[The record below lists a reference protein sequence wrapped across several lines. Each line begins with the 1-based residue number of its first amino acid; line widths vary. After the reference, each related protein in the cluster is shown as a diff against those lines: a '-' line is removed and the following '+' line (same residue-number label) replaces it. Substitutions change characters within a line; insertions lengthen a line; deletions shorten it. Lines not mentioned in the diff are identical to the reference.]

1 MYNRRIK
8 VLVFCGAVLPAVF
21 LFRLVGMQLF
31 SDSFYTE
38 RIDELKAQQRRC
50 RHLRVVRGEILD
62 RNGEV
67 LAVDRPR
74 FELAVSYELSSV
86 LDERQGRAE
95 MLDAARVGDGGEA
108 AAELRRQLA
117 SRRADLDVLIGKI
130 AEFGQSREETLR
142 RLADI
147 NERIWQLRTFIAWV
161 RSGPSAEI
169 LDKYNRNVNSIPL
182 SEAVSDFEHRYDA
195 GQRLRLTT
203 KVTDIFEMT
212 KAKPILE
219 LKGDDDVF
227 AAQVEFLNTE
237 GVEIIVTAKRVYP
250 YGSAAAATIG
260 WVGPPQQRD
269 MEVFAGDE
277 LAEYLAGELCGR
289 EDGVEYVCEPLLRGR
304 RGRLVYDIDA
314 RLVNST
320 ERQFGKDVRLSLDIE
335 LQERI
340 ESYLSDCGFN
350 PNCRAGMAAVVIDV
364 GSGDILS
371 LVSLPEFDLNRV
383 RTDYGRLVSEAC
395 EPLRNRALNQ
405 QYPPG
410 SVIKPLILV
419 AALQSGEITADEV
432 ISCQA
437 KKAPPG
443 WPSCWL
449 WKRYN
454 WLGHDQLWANN
465 ARNALKGSCNIYFS
479 RLADRIEPLVL
490 QNWLWRFG
498 YGHKTSLVA
507 RDLATEDTEDTEKSI
522 INLRDFRQAQGQIS
536 NLPATE
542 TITSFEQL
550 GELSEGERR
559 WFGIGQGNCRAT
571 PLQVA
576 NAFAALARGG
586 VYKPARLIVGVGDGN
601 DGSLAARDLAT
612 ETSEKSIINNQQ
624 SIINL
629 QGLPQVRRRAIDLGL
644 KEKTLTVVY
653 DGMQAV
659 VNEAGGTANKEFA
672 FALNGF
678 ADEGVK
684 VYGKTGSTEK
694 PSNAWFAG
702 FAKDTAGR
710 GIALAVIV
718 EQGRHGSSDAAPPAR
733 DIISFCI
740 ERGYIGRKAAI
751 NRKQSSAN

>member
-8 VLVFCGAVLPAVF
+8 VLMFCGAALLAVF

-31 SDSFYTE
+31 NDSFYTE
-38 RIDELKAQQRRC
+38 RIDELKAQQRRS
-50 RHLRVVRGEILD
+50 RQLRTVRGEILD

-67 LAVDRPR
+67 LAIDRPR
-74 FELAVSYELSSV
+74 FELAISYELSSI
-86 LDERQGRAE
+86 LDERQSRAE
-95 MLDAARVGDGGEA
+95 MLDAARASDGGA
-108 AAELRRQLA
+108 STAEPLRGLE
-117 SRRADLDVLIGKI
+117 SRRADLDVIIDKI
-130 AEFGQSREETLR
+130 AEFGQSRQKTLR

-169 LDKYNRNVNSIPL
+169 LDKYNQNLNSIPL
-182 SEAVSDFEHRYDA
+182 SEAVADFEHRCDA

-203 KVTDIFEMT
+203 KVTDIFEMA

-250 YGSAAAATIG
+250 YGSTAAATIG
-260 WVGPPQQRD
+260 WVGPPQQWDR
-269 MEVFAGDE
+269 ELFAGDR

-350 PNCRAGMAAVVIDV
+350 PNCRSGMAAVVIDV

-371 LVSLPEFDLNRV
+371 LVSLPSFDLNRV
-383 RTDYGRLVSEAC
+383 RTDYDRLAGDPC
-395 EPLRNRALNQ
+395 EPLRNRALNR

-419 AALQSGEITADEV
+419 AALQSGKITADEV
-432 ISCQA
+432 ISCPA

-449 WKRYN
+449 YKRYN
-454 WLGHDQLWANN
+454 WLGHDELWANN

-498 YGHKTSLVA
+498 YGHKLSLVA
-507 RDLATEDTEDTEKSI
+507 RGPSLESRATGHES
-522 INLRDFRQAQGQIS
+522 RDFRQAQGQIS
-536 NLPATE
+536 NVPAKE

-550 GELSEGERR
+550 GWLSESERR

-576 NAFAALARGG
+576 NAMAAIARGG
-586 VYKPARLIVGVGDGN
+586 VYKPTRLIVGVGN
-601 DGSLAARDLAT
+601 DAAV
-612 ETSEKSIINNQQ
+612 
-624 SIINL
+624 
-629 QGLPQVRRRAIDLGL
+629 PQDTAGVIDLGL
-644 KEKTLTVVY
+644 SEQTLAVVY

-659 VNEAGGTANKEFA
+659 VNEPGGTANKEFA
-672 FALNGF
+672 FARSAF

-718 EQGRHGSSDAAPPAR
+718 EHGRHGSSDAAPLAR

-740 ERGYIGRKAAI
+740 EHGYIGRPKTADY
-751 NRKQSSAN
+751 RPQTTD